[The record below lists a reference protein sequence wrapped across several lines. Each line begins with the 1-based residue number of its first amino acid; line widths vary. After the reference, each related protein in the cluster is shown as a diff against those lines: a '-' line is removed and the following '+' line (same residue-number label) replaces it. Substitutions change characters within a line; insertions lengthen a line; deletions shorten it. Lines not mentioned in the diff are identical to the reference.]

1 MKIKIITAILASVLL
16 SLFVLCSCTPQG
28 GQTSVTDTDA
38 QSTDTSADSGQAQPT
53 ELQISSISEY
63 NKTSEKNSHS
73 KESAY
78 SALETNY
85 RQTYAID
92 QSGTSVST
100 MFYPRLKKTADGKYL
115 MFYQNSKTGTSV
127 YVSQSSNLKQWG
139 GATKLFAKT
148 GSKFYATADACV
160 LKNGDIIVVAS
171 FNGDYDGDPKL
182 NGLAMKRSTDNGATW
197 SEEQVIYVGTTWE
210 PSILQLESGE
220 IQVYWTNTH
229 VKGVDASHGGRTDD
243 NSTGTMMIRS
253 FDNGQTWTGDLS
265 VAYGGQIVAQ
275 QLTKKGSDG
284 NYYSGQMP
292 VAVQLNDGNIALA
305 LEARLPTSSGS
316 NTYNVS
322 FAYSPGENSWQDA
335 LGEDQEGPSTLK
347 KNMFTKMAGPYLRQ
361 FVSGETL
368 LSYHWGNK
376 WYVKLGNSTATSFYD
391 SYEAFA
397 DTKINMWGSLEI
409 TDSHVVTGVV
419 PADGNAL
426 LHVGNMYLNHTVA
439 ANSASITLDGSNDDW
454 TNVDEAFFV
463 GSNSQAQTAIRTA
476 QDDENMYFYAE
487 VLDYYVSDKDRV
499 SFVLSNGVNQKYY
512 NISVYANGE
521 ISAVDSDSKEV
532 ETGVEAKVLV
542 DGTVDVYDDKDKGY
556 VIELKVSKT
565 LVGGGCSYVI
575 FDPILYNKDKASQ
588 KAESDTVGGL
598 SIVDCSNWLH
608 IDLK

>member
-1 MKIKIITAILASVLL
+1 
-16 SLFVLCSCTPQG
+16 
-28 GQTSVTDTDA
+28 
-38 QSTDTSADSGQAQPT
+38 
-53 ELQISSISEY
+53 
-63 NKTSEKNSHS
+63 
-73 KESAY
+73 
-78 SALETNY
+78 
-85 RQTYAID
+85 
-92 QSGTSVST
+92 
-100 MFYPRLKKTADGKYL
+100 
-115 MFYQNSKTGTSV
+115 
-127 YVSQSSNLKQWG
+127 
-139 GATKLFAKT
+139 
-148 GSKFYATADACV
+148 
-160 LKNGDIIVVAS
+160 
-171 FNGDYDGDPKL
+171 
-182 NGLAMKRSTDNGATW
+182 MKRSTDNGATW

-439 ANSASITLDGSNDDW
+439 ANSESITLDGSNDDW

-476 QDDENMYFYAE
+476 QDNENMYFYAE

-575 FDPILYNKDKASQ
+575 FEPILYNKDKASQ